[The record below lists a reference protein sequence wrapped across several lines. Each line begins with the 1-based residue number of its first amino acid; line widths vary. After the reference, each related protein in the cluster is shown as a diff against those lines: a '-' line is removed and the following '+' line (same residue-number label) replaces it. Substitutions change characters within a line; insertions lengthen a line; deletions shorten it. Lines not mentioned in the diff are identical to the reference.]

1 MEQDRSSWTHRHL
14 EYNDDPYNSKN
25 DTYGYDTSTL
35 YDETKDTKDLLIDYG
50 VLSVAALTLG
60 LILVVEVVRHKLD
73 HWAGNTKFYH
83 AVLERVYE
91 ECKSLRIQ

>member
-1 MEQDRSSWTHRHL
+1 MNDPYPYNDANEWFWNHRHL
-14 EYNDDPYNSKN
+14 QYDHQNQN
-25 DTYGYDTSTL
+25 DTYGGYESSSFD
-35 YDETKDTKDLLIDYG
+35 DEKKSKILLIDYG

-91 ECKSLRIQ
+91 ECE